1 MRFKPRRIRPFLDRV
16 RNFSVGQGSTFDPS
30 KLPGFFCCPIVSLML
45 ADSKIWQD
53 SVRTTL
59 ATANN
64 DPVRAFQC
72 TFSGTIFTSP
82 GGTLKIYGPYSWIQ
96 TNGAGD
102 VFTATS
108 IPTVSAGMTLA
119 MRLQRNDLDGSSC
132 SRAVVLLASNGQV
145 ISTFMPSTG
154 EYWIRLANTP
164 SSVNSIGIDSGVS
177 ITAYEESSTCSS
189 LILIDG
195 PFPGPRIQEGQVGG
209 LFKITGS
216 SGLGFSFTALEI

>member
-1 MRFKPRRIRPFLDRV
+1 
-16 RNFSVGQGSTFDPS
+16 
-30 KLPGFFCCPIVSLML
+30 ML

-53 SVRTTL
+53 SGRTTI

-82 GGTLKIYGPYSWIQ
+82 GGTLKINGPYSWIQ

-119 MRLQRNDLDGSSC
+119 MRLLKND
-132 SRAVVLLASNGQV
+132 
-145 ISTFMPSTG
+145 
-154 EYWIRLANTP
+154 
-164 SSVNSIGIDSGVS
+164 
-177 ITAYEESSTCSS
+177 
-189 LILIDG
+189 
-195 PFPGPRIQEGQVGG
+195 
-209 LFKITGS
+209 
-216 SGLGFSFTALEI
+216 